1 MLAVSL
7 QVIHAAS
14 QAASWMGSANY
25 VLTGTSVPESKRPA
39 GREGTRHSPP
49 LTGQSSWSSAQVGE
63 LVRSNRALRES
74 TSSYG

>member
-49 LTGQSSWSSAQVGE
+49 LTGQSSSAQVGE